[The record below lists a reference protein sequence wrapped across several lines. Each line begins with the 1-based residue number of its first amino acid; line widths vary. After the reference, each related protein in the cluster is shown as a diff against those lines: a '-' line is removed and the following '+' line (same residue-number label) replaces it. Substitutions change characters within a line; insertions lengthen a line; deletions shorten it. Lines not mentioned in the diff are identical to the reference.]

1 MGKLFDIEKGRKLR
15 DASIAQVDAAA
26 HRHWKNCALDA
37 VIGVALERKQFTT
50 DHCHQKLL
58 DFYPEAWTHELRA
71 WGAIMREAS
80 SLGICRATDR
90 FWKSARPVA
99 HRGPKMVWISLVI

>member
-1 MGKLFDIEKGRKLR
+1 MDELFDVERGRKLR

-26 HRHWKNCALDA
+26 HRHWKDCAFIA
-37 VIGVALERKQFTT
+37 VMAVALEREEFTT

-58 DFYPEAWTHELRA
+58 DLHPEAWTHELRA
-71 WGAIMREAS
+71 WGAIMRDAS
-80 SLGICRATDR
+80 SEGICCSTDR

-99 HRGPKMVWISLVI
+99 HRNPKMVWISLII